1 MNDNAKLFDGEFDE
15 FRISKHC
22 LTTAEI
28 DQIRAGTY
36 SSGKSKK
43 MNDDAKLLRVII
55 MAAVVVAVVGFF
67 LLGCVGIPEADL
79 QVGAGVD

>member
-1 MNDNAKLFDGEFDE
+1 MSNNAKLFDGEFHE

-36 SSGKSKK
+36 SSGRSKK
-43 MNDDAKLLRVII
+43 MNDDAKLLRIKII
-55 MAAVVVAVVGFF
+55 AAVVVVIVVGFI
-67 LLGCVGIPEADL
+67 LLGCVGIPEAAL
-79 QVGAGVD
+79 